1 MVMKRLLSKKG
12 ITLVEI
18 IVVIAIIGILTAIVV
33 PLLSNT
39 SSYETEA
46 MENARAFYSNVQQV
60 MVQEKFAK
68 TLLNDDLTKKDNKKY
83 TLIYAEVKTNTADGT
98 GCTIKIGFTDDS
110 LKSDRTTEPTFSEP
124 KECSET
130 YCKALTELSGTLK
143 KMLAANEHDGH
154 FYAIVD
160 SKYRVV
166 STYYSIYG
174 DYSIMNGNT
183 FSADFR
189 VSDANGEYIAGAY
202 PYNLLNNGSKVFVD
216 PNNIYEG

>member
-1 MVMKRLLSKKG
+1 MKRLLNKKG

-18 IVVIAIIGILTAIVV
+18 IVVIAIIGIMTAIVV

-39 SSYETEA
+39 SSYEKEA
-46 MENARAFYSNVQQV
+46 MENARAFYSNVQQA

-68 TLLNDDLTKKDNKKY
+68 TLLNDSSTETDNKEY

-98 GCTIKIGFTDDS
+98 DCTIKIGFTDDS
-110 LKSDRTTEPTFSEP
+110 LKSDRTTEPTF
-124 KECSET
+124 T
-130 YCKALTELSGTLK
+130 ALTEYSNKTDTLYEFSNTLK
-143 KMLAANEHDGH
+143 KMLSANQHDGY

-166 STYYSIYG
+166 STYYSIYA
-174 DYSIMNGNT
+174 DYDKMYKNT

-189 VSDANGEYIAGAY
+189 VSDADGEYIAGAY

-216 PNNIYEG
+216 PNNNFDG